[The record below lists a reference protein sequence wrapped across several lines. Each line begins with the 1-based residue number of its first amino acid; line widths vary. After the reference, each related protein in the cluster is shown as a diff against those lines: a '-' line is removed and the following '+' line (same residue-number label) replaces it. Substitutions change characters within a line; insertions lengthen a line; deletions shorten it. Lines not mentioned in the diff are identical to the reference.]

1 MGKCEELNKT
11 VIQVSSDKQRLQQD
25 AQDANRKFN
34 EMKLAIETS
43 GLDKNK
49 LAGSIKDLDVKIKE
63 ITIKYEE
70 EKHIRIEL
78 EKVLGKAKDETK
90 DWKNKYENEVH
101 VHSINL
107 DDLKKNTGRT
117 ILGLEDAIN
126 QLTTK
131 LKASE
136 QQKLKMAQETEI
148 LIKDF
153 THSQTIIKELNIKII
168 SIEKKSEEIA
178 IKLREM
184 TNMYEKCDKD

>member
-1 MGKCEELNKT
+1 MGVEKLEININDYSAKCEELNKT

-43 GLDKNK
+43 GLDKN
-49 LAGSIKDLDVKIKE
+49 KE

-153 THSQTIIKELNIKII
+153 THSQTIIKELTIKII

-184 TNMYEKCDKD
+184 TP